1 MSLINSKKRKLE
13 EKLSR
18 LKREEEE
25 NKAKGLAE
33 ELGLPY
39 VDLFLLPI
47 SSDDI
52 AVLPEEKARKGK
64 MAVIKK
70 AGRSLKIA
78 VNNPRLAKTARLIEE
93 LKQNGF
99 GCQLYIASLSGLRRA
114 WQHYRFISRLSK
126 EAPLRGVFVIKNEEL
141 KEFKKTLKTINQ
153 LKKAI
158 SDISTTRLLTI
169 ILAGA
174 VEMSAS
180 DIHLEPTREKIRLRY
195 RIDGLLQD
203 ITDFPPKVYQFLLSR
218 IKTLSDLLLNVHDV
232 SQDGRFSVRI
242 KDNDKI
248 IQTIDIRVSILP
260 SNQGESI
267 VMRLLGISIAKLNLE
282 QLGISKESFEI
293 LKEQISRPNGIVL
306 NTGPTGSGK
315 TTTLYACLK
324 YVNKPGMKII
334 TVEDPIEYQL
344 PGITQTQIDKRK
356 GRTFAAA
363 LRSVVRQDP
372 DILMIGEIRDEESAA
387 IAIQFALTG
396 HLVFSTLHTNSAA
409 GAIPRLISLKAL
421 PESMASSINLIIAQR
436 LVRRLCPD
444 CKKEYRPP
452 KEIIKSI
459 KKILSDI
466 PLKTKSKPLKISK
479 LYQPAGCLKCHG
491 LGYQGRIGVFEFLVA
506 SEPIK
511 KLIINKAAGFEIE
524 KEAKKQGMITL
535 VQDGLLKVVEGITS
549 LEEAE
554 RVLGKIK
561 Q

>member
-1 MSLINSKKRKLE
+1 
-13 EKLSR
+13 
-18 LKREEEE
+18 
-25 NKAKGLAE
+25 
-33 ELGLPY
+33 
-39 VDLFLLPI
+39 
-47 SSDDI
+47 
-52 AVLPEEKARKGK
+52 
-64 MAVIKK
+64 
-70 AGRSLKIA
+70 
-78 VNNPRLAKTARLIEE
+78 
-93 LKQNGF
+93 
-99 GCQLYIASLSGLRRA
+99 
-114 WQHYRFISRLSK
+114 
-126 EAPLRGVFVIKNEEL
+126 
-141 KEFKKTLKTINQ
+141 
-153 LKKAI
+153 
-158 SDISTTRLLTI
+158 
-169 ILAGA
+169 
-174 VEMSAS
+174 
-180 DIHLEPTREKIRLRY
+180 
-195 RIDGLLQD
+195 
-203 ITDFPPKVYQFLLSR
+203 
-218 IKTLSDLLLNVHDV
+218 
-232 SQDGRFSVRI
+232 
-242 KDNDKI
+242 
-248 IQTIDIRVSILP
+248 
-260 SNQGESI
+260 
-267 VMRLLGISIAKLNLE
+267 
-282 QLGISKESFEI
+282 
-293 LKEQISRPNGIVL
+293 
-306 NTGPTGSGK
+306 
-315 TTTLYACLK
+315 
-324 YVNKPGMKII
+324 
-334 TVEDPIEYQL
+334 
-344 PGITQTQIDKRK
+344 
-356 GRTFAAA
+356 
-363 LRSVVRQDP
+363 
-372 DILMIGEIRDEESAA
+372 MIGEIRDEESAA